1 MELVEVDVSF
11 VEVGL
16 VDVVDD
22 EDSPPYVEGETRFC
36 RTTSG

>member
-1 MELVEVDVSF
+1 MEVEVSF
-11 VEVGL
+11 VEEGL

-22 EDSPPYVEGETRFC
+22 DDEAPPYVEGETRFC